1 MKQMGYDLTNAYDFV
16 KNKRPCISPN
26 LHFMGQLLEFQKQLC
41 SSGESASLLVLA
53 DDTSCA
59 NNTVAHEQQIQQH
72 SAACRVP
79 CSTTCDNEIIKP
91 HSVSAPSSLHLFSK
105 SRSKSPDGAKCR
117 KRNESTV
124 TTAQLSSRTL
134 PLTSLSLPSTPVT
147 MFKNHFPGCHEAI
160 SPYTQQPL
168 QLSTCRVIAHSTEC
182 CMPYLSLTE
191 TL

>member
-41 SSGESASLLVLA
+41 SNGEGGLLVLA

-79 CSTTCDNEIIKP
+79 CSTMCDNESIKP

-117 KRNESTV
+117 KSNESTV
-124 TTAQLSSRTL
+124 TSAQLPSRTL